1 MEIYRKPPYPLTF
14 DILVPD
20 DDTDYTVTIGNEE
33 PETYASDVDMYA
45 YDGEPF
51 ITVEL
56 SDSIAKY
63 DGEYEIS
70 VADAGELVYVDTLRV
85 VRPYVDVAK
94 EYPDKDYDQYVEYE
108 KIARLAIDNIV
119 GGFYYTKHVFER
131 MGTGSDVLPLGYPVK
146 KLIEVKENGSVVF
159 NGTDGVDNEYDYVI
173 SDNGLYL
180 KVPTMEDIIE
190 GSPIKVPTGSS
201 DTYGSVYWGVQFGND
216 YVYTVTAECGW
227 PIVPT
232 DIKTITKRMINE
244 LACGTPNYLQK
255 YVVKYETDEFRTDF
269 DKRAFSGTGDLI
281 VDQTLK
287 RYWGNTL
294 FHNVGVL

>member
-1 MEIYRKPPYPLTF
+1 MDILRLPPYPLTF
-14 DILVPD
+14 DVIVPQD
-20 DDTDYTVTIGNEE
+20 ATTYDVFIGDEAAVEYT
-33 PETYASDVDMYA
+33 SDVDVYA

-51 ITVEL
+51 I
-56 SDSIAKY
+56 SIDVPVSLASY
-63 DGEYEIS
+63 DGEYSLVVKDNTEI
-70 VADAGELVYVDTLRV
+70 VYEDTLRV

-94 EYPDKDYDQYVEYE
+94 EYQDKDFATYSEYE

-119 GGFYYTKHVFER
+119 GGFYYTKNTFER
-131 MGTGSDVLPLGYPVK
+131 MGTGSDVLPLGYPAK
-146 KLIEVKENGSVVF
+146 KLLEVKENGEVVY
-159 NGTDGVDNEYDYVI
+159 DGVDNTYDYVI
-173 SDNGLYL
+173 SDNGLYV
-180 KVPTMEDIIE
+180 KTASTEDMIE

-201 DTYGSVYWGVQFGND
+201 DTYGNIYWGVQFGND

-227 PIVPT
+227 KVVPS

-269 DKRAFSGTGDLI
+269 DRRAFSGTGDLI

-287 RYWGNTL
+287 RYWGKTL
-294 FHNVGVL
+294 FYNIGVL